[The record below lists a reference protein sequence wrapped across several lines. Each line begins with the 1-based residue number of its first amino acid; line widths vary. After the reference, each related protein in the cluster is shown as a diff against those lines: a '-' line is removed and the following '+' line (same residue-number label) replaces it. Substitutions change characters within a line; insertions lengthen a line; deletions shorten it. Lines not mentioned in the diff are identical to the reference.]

1 MGTFSAGGLALG
13 IAELSLMAG
22 AYREIVIVISV
33 FIAGSDSIFRV
44 LVYFK
49 NIIHRSFIIGVF
61 MNHDEKRL
69 CIHFV
74 LFSLLLFISLEI
86 VKVK

>member
-22 AYREIVIVISV
+22 EYREIVIVISV

-44 LVYFK
+44 LIFFK
-49 NIIHRSFIIGVF
+49 NIIHRSFVIGLF
-61 MNHDEKRL
+61 MNHDEKGYVVIL
-69 CIHFV
+69 SCFIC
-74 LFSLLLFISLEI
+74 FSLLAWRLYM
-86 VKVK
+86 